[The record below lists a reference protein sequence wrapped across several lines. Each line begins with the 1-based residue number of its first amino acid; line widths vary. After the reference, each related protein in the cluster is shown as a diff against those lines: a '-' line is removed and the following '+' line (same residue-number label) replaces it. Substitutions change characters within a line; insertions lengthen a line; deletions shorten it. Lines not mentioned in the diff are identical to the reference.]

1 MNNRKK
7 NRFANISACKLLAIS
22 LFTTLLMETMNSPG
36 TKGLFSHLNT
46 DDDNRVILNNLEEAD
61 SDYINASYVDV
72 SIHAYNPVTTESY
85 HCLSQGYS
93 IPKKFIAAQGM
104 EISFV

>member
-36 TKGLFSHLNT
+36 TNVSFNT
-46 DDDNRVILNNLEEAD
+46 DDDNRVILNKLEEGD
-61 SDYINASYVDV
+61 SDYILCECEY
-72 SIHAYNPVTTESY
+72 ILIT
-85 HCLSQGYS
+85 Q
-93 IPKKFIAAQGM
+93 
-104 EISFV
+104 

>member
-22 LFTTLLMETMNSPG
+22 LQLAYGNNEQSRN
-36 TKGLFSHLNT
+36 KCLFSHLNT
-46 DDDNRVILNNLEEAD
+46 DDYNRVILNKLEECD

-72 SIHAYNPVTTESY
+72 SIYM
-85 HCLSQGYS
+85 
-93 IPKKFIAAQGM
+93 FITQ
-104 EISFV
+104 

>member
-22 LFTTLLMETMNSPG
+22 LFTALLMESPG
-36 TKGLFSHLNT
+36 TNVSFNT
-46 DDDNRVILNNLEEAD
+46 DDYNRVILNKLEEGD

-72 SIHAYNPVTTESY
+72 ST
-85 HCLSQGYS
+85 CL
-93 IPKKFIAAQGM
+93 
-104 EISFV
+104 

>member
-22 LFTTLLMETMNSPG
+22 LFTALLMETMNSPG
-36 TKGLFSHLNT
+36 TYFSFNT
-46 DDDNRVILNNLEEAD
+46 DDDNRVILNKLEEGD

-72 SIHAYNPVTTESY
+72 ST
-85 HCLSQGYS
+85 CL
-93 IPKKFIAAQGM
+93 
-104 EISFV
+104 